1 MHLQDCTV
9 SGPEDFTVISSC
21 SENMKINARYFCCDI
36 CGSGSSIVGDPS
48 FVGYDAVLNGRW

>member
-1 MHLQDCTV
+1 
-9 SGPEDFTVISSC
+9 
-21 SENMKINARYFCCDI
+21 MKINARYFCCDI